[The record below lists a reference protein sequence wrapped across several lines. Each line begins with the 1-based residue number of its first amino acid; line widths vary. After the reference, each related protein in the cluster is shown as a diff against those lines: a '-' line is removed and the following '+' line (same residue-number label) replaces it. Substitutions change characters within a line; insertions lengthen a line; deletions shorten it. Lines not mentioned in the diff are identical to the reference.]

1 MTLLQ
6 ACQWLYDSP
15 TGTLIRES
23 ELMFD
28 LIETAHVL
36 GITLLA
42 GTVAVL
48 DLRLLGL
55 VLKKD
60 EVSDVAGQVLPL
72 TLTGFAIMVVSGI
85 LLFWSE
91 ASKMYF
97 NPAFRIKFILMVL
110 AGINPLIF
118 HRTIYR
124 TVASWDLTPSTPA
137 RAKAAAIFSLA
148 LWTGIIVSGRAI
160 AYYHK

>member
-1 MTLLQ
+1 MTLLHL
-6 ACQWLYDSP
+6 CQWLYDSP
-15 TGTLIRES
+15 LGTSIRES
-23 ELMFD
+23 DLVFD

-42 GTVAVL
+42 GTVAVF

-55 VLKKD
+55 VLKND

-72 TLTGFAIMVVSGI
+72 TLTGFALMFISGV

-97 NPAFRIKFILMVL
+97 NPAFRFKFILMIL
-110 AGINPLIF
+110 AGLNPLVF
-118 HRTIYR
+118 HTTIYR
-124 TVASWDLTPSTPA
+124 SVAGWDTSPVTPA
-137 RAKAAAIFSLA
+137 RARTAAILSLT
-148 LWTGIIVSGRAI
+148 LWTGIILTGRAI
-160 AYYHK
+160 AYYH

>member
-6 ACQWLYDSP
+6 MCQWLYDSP
-15 TGTLIRES
+15 LGTSIRES
-23 ELMFD
+23 DLAFD

-42 GTVAVL
+42 GTVAIL

-72 TLTGFAIMVVSGI
+72 TLAGFALMAVSGI

-97 NPAFRIKFILMVL
+97 NPAFRVKLVLMGL
-110 AGINPLIF
+110 AGLNPLLF
-118 HRTIYR
+118 HNSIYR
-124 TVASWDLTPSTPA
+124 SVALWDLSPSTPA
-137 RAKAAAIFSLA
+137 RARFAGALSLV

-160 AYYHK
+160 AYFHN